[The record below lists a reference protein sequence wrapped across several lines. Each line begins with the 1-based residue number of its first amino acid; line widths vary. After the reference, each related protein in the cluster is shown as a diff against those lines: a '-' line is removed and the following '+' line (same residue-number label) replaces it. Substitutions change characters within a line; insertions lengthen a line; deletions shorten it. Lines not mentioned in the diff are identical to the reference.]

1 MVCLGNICR
10 SPLAEGILQDK
21 LDPTRFSVSSAGTGS
36 WHVGNPPDPRSI
48 DIAQKRGLDISRQTA
63 QQFKASFFDEFDLIY
78 AMDQSNFSDLKAL
91 AKTPEQLDKLSLL
104 LDAIF
109 PGEGV
114 DVPDPFYGGASGFS
128 EVYDLIDRA
137 CIAIAHKI
145 DKKMINFTKTPSY
158 SRT

>member
-10 SPLAEGILQDK
+10 SPLAEGILKDK
-21 LDPTRFSVSSAGTGS
+21 LDPTQFSVSSAGTGS

-145 DKKMINFTKTPSY
+145 DKKND
-158 SRT
+158 

>member
-10 SPLAEGILQDK
+10 SPLAEGILKDK
-21 LDPTRFSVSSAGTGS
+21 LDPTQFSVSSAGTGS

-48 DIAQKRGLDISRQTA
+48 DIAKKRGLDISRQTA

-114 DVPDPFYGGASGFS
+114 DVPDPYYGGASGFS

-145 DKKMINFTKTPSY
+145 DKKND
-158 SRT
+158 

>member
-1 MVCLGNICR
+1 
-10 SPLAEGILQDK
+10 
-21 LDPTRFSVSSAGTGS
+21 
-36 WHVGNPPDPRSI
+36 
-48 DIAQKRGLDISRQTA
+48 
-63 QQFKASFFDEFDLIY
+63 
-78 AMDQSNFSDLKAL
+78 MDQSNFSDLKAL

-114 DVPDPFYGGASGFS
+114 DVPDPYYGGASGFS

-145 DKKMINFTKTPSY
+145 DKKND
-158 SRT
+158 

>member
-1 MVCLGNICR
+1 MKKTKILMVCLGNICR

-21 LDPTRFSVSSAGTGS
+21 LDPTQFSVSSAGTGS

-114 DVPDPFYGGASGFS
+114 DVPDPYYGGASGFS

-145 DKKMINFTKTPSY
+145 DKKND
-158 SRT
+158 